1 VHSLEDS
8 SSGFVDEA
16 AQEAEFVVLPRCSVL
31 GGRRLTTWAR
41 QVVNGRSRLR
51 SGDAGGEGPRD
62 SVTSRAGARA
72 TLDRAAHA
80 VPALGGP
87 EGELSWAR
95 SRELGPSEFSFFSSF
110 YFPFLFLFYC
120 KLQVQTSFKFYL
132 DLIYIPYEIIQII
145 PSMNAKVE
153 YLFIISFYCL
163 CFYM

>member
-1 VHSLEDS
+1 MHSLEDS

-95 SRELGPSEFSFFSSF
+95 SRELGPSKFSFFIFIF
-110 YFPFLFLFYC
+110 YFYFIANYKF
-120 KLQVQTSFKFYL
+120 KLHSNFT
-132 DLIYIPYEIIQII
+132 
-145 PSMNAKVE
+145 
-153 YLFIISFYCL
+153 
-163 CFYM
+163 